1 MEEADNTMVAENG
14 NPPPEATRRR
24 NGARARSLSQTNS
37 IIETEEQK
45 LTIKEPPPLSSEDS
59 GRYLDIQNDDDSA
72 NSKSSNASLSSV
84 DTAAAANELLSYN
97 PIAMQSI
104 RDR

>member
-1 MEEADNTMVAENG
+1 MVAENG

-24 NGARARSLSQTNS
+24 ISSRARSLSQ

-45 LTIKEPPPLSSEDS
+45 LNIKEPPPLSSEDS
-59 GRYLDIQNDDDSA
+59 GRYLDIQNDDNDSA
-72 NSKSSNASLSSV
+72 SYSKSSNASLSSV

-97 PIAMQSI
+97 PIAMHLRLTQRSGKS
-104 RDR
+104 